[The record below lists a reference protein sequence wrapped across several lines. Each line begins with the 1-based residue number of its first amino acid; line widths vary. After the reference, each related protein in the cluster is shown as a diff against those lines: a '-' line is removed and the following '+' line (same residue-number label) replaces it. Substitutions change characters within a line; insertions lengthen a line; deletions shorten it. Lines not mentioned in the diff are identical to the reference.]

1 MKIRSAN
8 LRWLVD
14 LFKAISIQ
22 SMGNGFAQMMYFVS
36 LPLIA
41 RLYGPSEFAPY
52 GTVLALSGVL
62 YLTFS
67 LGMDLALLTA
77 RRVSA
82 RLLMTM
88 LSLSAAL
95 SAVFAVLICWIV
107 FDYTGWMLV
116 FAGTLVW
123 GTNWG
128 LALGQWAILHER
140 HSRVACL
147 RVVQAVC
154 FSLIAIGLG
163 TAWPATQSL
172 LIAASLATVP
182 VVALLFDRGQLLR
195 LSTLRC
201 GYALRRYWSFF
212 WPSWPGRFVDLLGTR
227 GPAISAVPLFG
238 SAQAG
243 LFLMTMRLL
252 ELPSRLLSGAVGS
265 VLLMRLAKHD
275 GARLT
280 LVLVIMAV
288 LAVVSLVG
296 FGLLYLVLPWAVPLV
311 LGEQWI
317 GVLPLAKMLVF
328 VLAVQFVVSPLSTIM
343 LLNSHQNRAFKWQL
357 GYVCTIFLTLAFA
370 YVQGLDIESYVVW
383 FCGATV
389 AAYVVY
395 VGLIVHSCWSYDR
408 RQGF

>member
-1 MKIRSAN
+1 
-8 LRWLVD
+8 
-14 LFKAISIQ
+14 
-22 SMGNGFAQMMYFVS
+22 
-36 LPLIA
+36 
-41 RLYGPSEFAPY
+41 
-52 GTVLALSGVL
+52 
-62 YLTFS
+62 
-67 LGMDLALLTA
+67 
-77 RRVSA
+77 
-82 RLLMTM
+82 
-88 LSLSAAL
+88 
-95 SAVFAVLICWIV
+95 
-107 FDYTGWMLV
+107 
-116 FAGTLVW
+116 
-123 GTNWG
+123 
-128 LALGQWAILHER
+128 
-140 HSRVACL
+140 
-147 RVVQAVC
+147 
-154 FSLIAIGLG
+154 
-163 TAWPATQSL
+163 
-172 LIAASLATVP
+172 
-182 VVALLFDRGQLLR
+182 
-195 LSTLRC
+195 
-201 GYALRRYWSFF
+201 
-212 WPSWPGRFVDLLGTR
+212 
-227 GPAISAVPLFG
+227 
-238 SAQAG
+238 
-243 LFLMTMRLL
+243 
-252 ELPSRLLSGAVGS
+252 
-265 VLLMRLAKHD
+265 MRLAKHD